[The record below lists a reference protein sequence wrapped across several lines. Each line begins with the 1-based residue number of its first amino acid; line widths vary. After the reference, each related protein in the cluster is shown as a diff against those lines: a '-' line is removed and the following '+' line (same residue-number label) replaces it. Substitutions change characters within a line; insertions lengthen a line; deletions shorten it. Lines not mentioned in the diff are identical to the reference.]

1 MGSLLQYGG
10 LTTKIRAM
18 KGQLIT
24 TEEFKRLAELSSVS
38 EFVDNL
44 KKRKSYQD
52 IFEDVEASDIHRG
65 NLEKLLMYD
74 IYRDFSKMYRFSNLN
89 QRKFLKLYFIKYE
102 VGMIKRAIRGLNFDA
117 SQSYYD
123 RAEVIFTEYSEI
135 DISKVY
141 DATTIEGIIEALKGT
156 IYYDPLKQVSEYST
170 KTSFDYE
177 MALDMFFFK
186 YVWKKRK
193 QFKGSELRSIS
204 DCIGSEIDSLN
215 ILWIYRAKK
224 YYHLDNTSIYDVII
238 PITFKINKEQIA
250 ALVDAAD
257 DNDFKQIIENTVFGR
272 FLESNEYT
280 KESIDKS
287 YKKVISKLNNKYFKL
302 NPYSLACMNAYL
314 HEKSE
319 EMKKLITIA
328 ESIRYGYK
336 SDAIIAEIL

>member
-65 NLEKLLMYD
+65 NLEKLLMYG

>member
-1 MGSLLQYGG
+1 MGSLLQYAG

-18 KGQLIT
+18 KRQLIT

-65 NLEKLLMYD
+65 NLEKLLMYG

>member
-24 TEEFKRLAELSSVS
+24 TEEFKRLAELTSVS

-52 IFEDVEASDIHRG
+52 IFEDIEAADIHRG
-65 NLEKLLMYD
+65 NLEKLLMYG
-74 IYRDFSKMYRFSNLN
+74 IYRDFSKIYRFSNLG

-102 VGMIKRAIRGLNFDA
+102 VSIIKRAIRGLNYDA

-123 RAEVIFTEYSEI
+123 KAEVVFTEYSEI

-156 IYYDPLKQVSEYST
+156 IYYDPLKQVLDYAEKST
-170 KTSFDYE
+170 FDYE

-193 QFKGSELRSIS
+193 QFKGSELSSIS

-224 YYHLDNTSIYDVII
+224 YYHLDNTSIYNVII
-238 PITFKINKEQIA
+238 PISFHIKKEQIA
-250 ALVDAAD
+250 ALVDAGD
-257 DNDFKQIIENTVFGR
+257 VNDFIAIVHKTTFGKY
-272 FLESNEYT
+272 LDSNESNND
-280 KESIDKS
+280 SIDKS

-314 HEKSE
+314 HDKNE
-319 EMKKLITIA
+319 EIKKLITIA

>member
-65 NLEKLLMYD
+65 NLEKLLMYG

-257 DNDFKQIIENTVFGR
+257 DNDFKQIIEKTVFGR

>member
-52 IFEDVEASDIHRG
+52 IFEEVEASDIHRG
-65 NLEKLLMYD
+65 NFEKLLMYG

-193 QFKGSELRSIS
+193 QFKGNELRSIS